1 MKRNLSGHETQCV
14 LLITNLCFQT
24 TWATFLYF
32 SYLCCFR
39 TLVLT
44 LNCSVFLSN
53 LGFLLTV
60 FSYTQDMK
68 GEQLFCPLCHH
79 FSRLG
84 SLSLNWKGRLS
95 INLIIIFTTSALL
108 NIGPVTPYLNRQVS
122 IIFPHLYL
130 LIKLPF
136 IKMRLFLISKSR
148 TCIFFFFLFHYTSIV
163 SSLRV
168 VTSQMIC
175 QATFLAKISQNFV
188 PVLVHTS
195 CFGDKVI
202 K

>member
-1 MKRNLSGHETQCV
+1 MKPSVFYWLQT
-14 LLITNLCFQT
+14 CFQT

-32 SYLCCFR
+32 SYLSCFR
-39 TLVLT
+39 TLVLI

-108 NIGPVTPYLNRQVS
+108 NIGPGTPYLNRQVS

-136 IKMRLFLISKSR
+136 IKMWLFLISKSR
-148 TCIFFFFLFHYTSIV
+148 TCIFFFPISLHFNCFKPQGRHFSNDMSSHISSQNVSKFCVSACSHFLFWRQSH
-163 SSLRV
+163 
-168 VTSQMIC
+168 
-175 QATFLAKISQNFV
+175 
-188 PVLVHTS
+188 
-195 CFGDKVI
+195 
-202 K
+202 